1 MRSSERQRSD
11 TKAARVPAWPSTL
24 SDGSTQ
30 PTRPQRVRDTDL
42 VRDTD
47 SERPPGRQKWR
58 YSPQVPSLFL
68 QTWGPLLL
76 VLHAL
81 GAIVL
86 SGSSVHQALLAIQ
99 LLRRKKVRFRLLRVY
114 ALTTLFA
121 YLATMTAGL
130 LLYPRYRVLIRALF
144 LDPHAPWAANL
155 FDWKENIATIG
166 LPLSVGALLLASA
179 LSRAASHAN
188 AADAASAADATE
200 QPEDPTSDRAVLAL
214 YAAMAIGTALVTAG
228 NVVAGFLVTSV
239 RGA

>member
-1 MRSSERQRSD
+1 M
-11 TKAARVPAWPSTL
+11 
-24 SDGSTQ
+24 
-30 PTRPQRVRDTDL
+30 
-42 VRDTD
+42 
-47 SERPPGRQKWR
+47 
-58 YSPQVPSLFL
+58 PSLFL

-144 LDPHAPWAANL
+144 LDRHAPWAANL

-200 QPEDPTSDRAVLAL
+200 QTEDPTSDRAVLAL